1 MDKRT
6 IAGTPVGALG
16 LGCMGMSQ
24 AYSPPYDNESLGVLE
39 RAIELGC
46 NSWDTADV
54 YGACWNGIMTP
65 SPHFLPKSERTFDN
79 NPLPVRGEH
88 AVSWVLP
95 DLVDAKNVAIEY
107 TK

>member
-65 SPHFLPKSERTFDN
+65 SPHPVKSRRHCKPSLKREDVRHHS
-79 NPLPVRGEH
+79 PLPSRGE
-88 AVSWVLP
+88 AG
-95 DLVDAKNVAIEY
+95 
-107 TK
+107 